1 MQRRLLF
8 VSRYRGFLIV
18 LIVLIH
24 TGITYGAA
32 GSWYYTEQN
41 GVLWLKA
48 LGTFIGAVAQSFA
61 LGAFFFLSAY
71 FLPSSLEHRGPWGL
85 IRERSVRLLIPLGI
99 YSFIANPL
107 LVMAVAA
114 WGRGSPIPLGPW
126 FGTGPLWFVEA
137 LYLFMLVYLAGK
149 LLLPRGIGMRAP
161 GGIPSRRAIL
171 LYIPVAAALGFL
183 VRTVFPVGSGI
194 SNLQPGFFPMYIILF
209 ATGIKAGRE
218 QWLEDIASVP
228 IGFWA
233 ILAGLGLIT
242 FPLLGIAGGALHHA
256 AAFLGGFT
264 WQSAAY
270 ALWEA
275 ATGTALLVV
284 TLVLFSRA
292 RWITPGIGESFSS
305 SSYGIYLLHSFFV
318 VLLALAMKGLAVHPA
333 VKWMTL
339 SICGVCLPWLLTL
352 ALRRVPGFS
361 RVF

>member
-18 LIVLIH
+18 LVVLIH

-32 GSWYYTEQN
+32 GSWYYTEEHD
-41 GVLWLKA
+41 VLWLKA

-71 FLPSSLEHRGPWGL
+71 FLPASLEHRGAWGL
-85 IRERSVRLLIPLGI
+85 IRERSVRLLIPLGS

-114 WGRGSPIPLGPW
+114 WGCGEPLPVGPW

-137 LYLFMLVYLAGK
+137 LYLFMLVYLGGK
-149 LLLPRGIGMRAP
+149 VLLRLDIAFRPKR
-161 GGIPSRRAIL
+161 GIPSRRAIL
-171 LYIPVAAALGFL
+171 LYIIVAAGLGFF
-183 VRTVFPVGSGI
+183 VRTVFPIGRSI
-194 SNLQPGFFPMYIILF
+194 SNLQPGFFPMYVILF
-209 ATGIKAGRE
+209 AAGIKAGRE
-218 QWLEDIASVP
+218 QWLEDIASLP
-228 IGFWA
+228 TGFWA
-233 ILAGLGLIT
+233 VLAGLGLFI
-242 FPLLGIAGGALHHA
+242 FPVLGIAGGALHRTGS
-256 AAFLGGFT
+256 FLGGFT

-275 ATGTALLVV
+275 ATGTALFIV

-292 RWITPGIGESFSS
+292 RWITPGVGESFSS
-305 SSYGIYLLHSFFV
+305 SSYGIYLLHAFV
-318 VLLALAMKGLAVHPA
+318 LVLLALAMKDLAVHPA

-339 SICGVCLPWLLTL
+339 SVCGVCLPWPVTRLL
-352 ALRRVPGFS
+352 RKVPGFS
-361 RVF
+361 RIF